1 MIVTIG
7 RFFIPSPEGKVPQCV
22 HWGGRGI
29 RVIRT
34 DACRSTDIFRYQF
47 CRHSSPVFCFA
58 KSTLPP
64 GEGMDS
70 DLLAVTILDV
80 LERERINPFP
90 IIYNVTNRAG
100 LGSDD
105 MQCTMHALSAGTRRF
120 AALEIRNVTN
130 RAGLGSDDM
139 QCTMHALSAG
149 TPRLAAHEDFC
160 QIGVFVQNNG
170 LVVTG
175 EAGF

>member
-1 MIVTIG
+1 
-7 RFFIPSPEGKVPQCV
+7 
-22 HWGGRGI
+22 
-29 RVIRT
+29 
-34 DACRSTDIFRYQF
+34 
-47 CRHSSPVFCFA
+47 
-58 KSTLPP
+58 
-64 GEGMDS
+64 MDS

-105 MQCTMHALSAGTRRF
+105 MQCTMH
-120 AALEIRNVTN
+120 V
-130 RAGLGSDDM
+130 
-139 QCTMHALSAG
+139 LSAG

-175 EAGF
+175 ETGL